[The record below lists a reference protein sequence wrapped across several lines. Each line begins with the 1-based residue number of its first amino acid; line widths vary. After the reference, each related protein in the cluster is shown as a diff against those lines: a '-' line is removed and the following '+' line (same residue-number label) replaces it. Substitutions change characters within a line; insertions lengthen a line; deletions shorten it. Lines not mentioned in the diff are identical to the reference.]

1 MKNKKEF
8 FALVLIFL
16 FSKLNAGSTVDFFAT
31 KSSSTDTNMITM
43 TTDLFYTQL
52 LAIDGYSVEDKR
64 NISFE
69 EGVTISANIIFYSE
83 IEESGDGNWICT
95 LNAINQNSDKHANIT
110 KTYSSYYKIL
120 LDAKASIENLFASL
134 EAGGNIRNSAKPA
147 EKETQVSSAA
157 SETKA
162 NVEELA
168 GTWTGEKLIDK
179 VVILRGGK
187 GFVIF
192 KNGATMNISVSTDG
206 TTIVITQT
214 AKPNASFFP
223 ELPRELA
230 LKNAMGSEPVVW
242 TLKLRDSKTLFGSK
256 TTLIADDSSAN
267 GVKEGTFSVE
277 WTKK

>member
-1 MKNKKEF
+1 MKNRKEF
-8 FALVLIFL
+8 IALVLIFL

-31 KSSSTDTNMITM
+31 KSSSPDTNMITM

-52 LAIDGYSVEDKR
+52 LSIDGYSVVDKR
-64 NISFE
+64 EISFE
-69 EGVTISANIIFYSE
+69 EGVTISSNIIFYSE

-95 LNAINQNSDKHANIT
+95 LNAISQNSSKHANLT

-134 EAGGNIRNSAKPA
+134 EAGGNKDKAVKETVA
-147 EKETQVSSAA
+147 EKPVQTAENS
-157 SETKA
+157 TKA

-192 KNGATMNISVSTDG
+192 KNGATMNISVATDG
-206 TTIVITQT
+206 SSIVIKQT

-230 LKNAMGSEPVVW
+230 LQNAMGSEPVEW
-242 TLKLRDSKTLFGSK
+242 NLKLLDSKTLSGSK
-256 TTLIADDSSAN
+256 TTLLADESSEN
-267 GVKEGTFSVE
+267 GVKSGTLTVK